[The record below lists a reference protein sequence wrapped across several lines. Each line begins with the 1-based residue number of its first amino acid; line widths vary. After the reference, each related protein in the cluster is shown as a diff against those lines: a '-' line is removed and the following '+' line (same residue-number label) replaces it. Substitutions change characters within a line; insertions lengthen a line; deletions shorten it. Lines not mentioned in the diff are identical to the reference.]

1 MCLDILDKPTP
12 KIINF
17 VTEMTLK
24 YKNAVNINQ
33 FLKGLN
39 SLVFILTFYH
49 NMK

>member
-24 YKNAVNINQ
+24 YKNAVNLSYDGGGPYVPPPQ
-33 FLKGLN
+33 VFL
-39 SLVFILTFYH
+39 FFY
-49 NMK
+49 